1 MFKRVLVLLLLAGS
15 VNPSADVAVAGPA
28 KTPSAQD
35 VRKAFY
41 RCWLE
46 VEAVE
51 AGTRTTDLA
60 DLCGHEFAPEVWYV
74 WGRKGELA
82 PGPGSP
88 GVRIDPVSDPMRL
101 ELLGGTYGQPR
112 KDPVVQPGI
121 FKFEK
126 DKLVIALGPWVKER
140 VWEVGQ
146 DYPERPKDF
155 RSTKEK
161 PTRLLYL
168 VPCRKYDQ

>member
-1 MFKRVLVLLLLAGS
+1 MMKRVLVLLLLAGAGS
-15 VNPSADVAVAGPA
+15 PSAGATVPGAAE
-28 KTPSAQD
+28 KPSAED

-46 VEAVE
+46 VEVVE
-51 AGTRTTDLA
+51 AGGRTTDLA
-60 DLCGHEFAPEVWYV
+60 ELCGHEFAPNVWYS

-88 GVRIDPVSDPMRL
+88 GVRIDPTASPMRL
-101 ELLGGTYGQPR
+101 ELLGDTYGLPR
-112 KDPVVQPGI
+112 ENPMVQPGI
-121 FKFEK
+121 FKFEGG
-126 DKLVIALGPWVKER
+126 KLVIALGPWVKER
-140 VWEVGQ
+140 AWGKGE

-155 RSTKEK
+155 R
-161 PTRLLYL
+161 PTRERLARVLYL

>member
-1 MFKRVLVLLLLAGS
+1 MVPRALFLLLLAGIMFPCAAVPGETAETS
-15 VNPSADVAVAGPA
+15 VE
-28 KTPSAQD
+28 D

-51 AGTRTTDLA
+51 AGARTKDLA
-60 DLCGHEFAPEVWYV
+60 DLCGHEFAPDVWYA

-88 GVRIDPVSDPMRL
+88 GVRIDPASNPMRL
-101 ELLGGTYGQPR
+101 ELLGGTYGLPR
-112 KDPVVQPGI
+112 ENPMVRPGI
-121 FKFEK
+121 FTFEGG
-126 DKLVIALGPWVKER
+126 KLVIALGPWVKER
-140 VWEVGQ
+140 VWKDGQ

-155 RSTKEK
+155 RCTKEN

>member
-1 MFKRVLVLLLLAGS
+1 MLRRVLVLLLLAGPVS
-15 VNPSADVAVAGPA
+15 PSAEVAVPGGAAKPPA
-28 KTPSAQD
+28 EE

-60 DLCGHEFAPEVWYV
+60 ELCGHEFAPDVWYA

-82 PGPGSP
+82 PGPGAP
-88 GVRIDPVSDPMRL
+88 GVRIDPTANPMRL
-101 ELLGGTYGQPR
+101 ELVGGTYGLPR
-112 KDPVVQPGI
+112 KDPMVQPGI
-121 FKFEK
+121 FKFEGG
-126 DKLVIALGPWVKER
+126 KLVIALGPWVKER
-140 VWEVGQ
+140 VWGEGQ
-146 DYPERPKDF
+146 DYPERPKDY
-155 RSTKEK
+155 RSTKGR
-161 PTRLLYL
+161 PARVLYL